1 MGDTQTIMLTML
13 AICGGGGVLASSS
26 GVEQQGVAAPAIAAV
41 PYDKAASDTR
51 LQPLTISRSDDGL
64 FYLNGAIGDAPI
76 RFLIDTGAN
85 LTVLAA
91 DDAARARLGTSD
103 ATITL
108 ETVNG
113 TARIGAAR
121 VDRVE
126 LGGHD
131 LVDLSVGIANQ
142 GLPVSLLGQDALSRL
157 GTITIRDDELTIH
170 PPAPEGDR

>member
-1 MGDTQTIMLTML
+1 MGDTQTILLTML

-26 GVEQQGVAAPAIAAV
+26 GVEQQGVGSPVIAAITDNKV
-41 PYDKAASDTR
+41 ASDTR
-51 LQPLTISRSDDGL
+51 IQPLTISRSSDGL
-64 FYLNGAIGDAPI
+64 FYLDGEIGDAPI

-91 DDAARARLGTSD
+91 DDAARARLGTSGT
-103 ATITL
+103 TITL

-113 TARIGAAR
+113 TAQIGEAR

-131 LVDLSVGIANQ
+131 LVGLSVGIANQ

-170 PPAPEGDR
+170 PPASEGGY